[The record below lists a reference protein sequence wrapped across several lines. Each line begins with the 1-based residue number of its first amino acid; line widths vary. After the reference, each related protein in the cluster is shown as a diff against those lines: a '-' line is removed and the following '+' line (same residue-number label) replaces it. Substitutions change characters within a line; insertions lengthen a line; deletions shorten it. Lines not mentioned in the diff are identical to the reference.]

1 MDEKKTTPVVT
12 SDDIHVKKKSK
23 AENFIS
29 NFVSDL
35 IVNVVVP
42 AMERTATN
50 LVSDTFDAT
59 KRAFLS
65 TMNFDTKST
74 TSSNNNGGKPGYIS
88 YNDYYNRFNNGGPST
103 FTPTVGDYA
112 YNDIT
117 FESRGK
123 AEIVRS
129 MLLDILNRRKV
140 VTVGDY
146 YALCNIPTAPTDF
159 NFGWTSLDNLQIH
172 GYPNGFRIKLPRAL
186 PIDR

>member
-1 MDEKKTTPVVT
+1 MDEQNKTKPVVSN
-12 SDDIHVKKKSK
+12 SDVTVKKKSK
-23 AENFIS
+23 TENFIS
-29 NFVSDL
+29 NFISDL
-35 IVNVVVP
+35 VVNVVVP
-42 AMERTATN
+42 AMERMAAN

-65 TMNFDTKST
+65 SMKFDTKT
-74 TSSNNNGGKPGYIS
+74 TTNASAGNKPGYIS

-112 YNDIT
+112 YNDVI

-129 MLLDILNRRKV
+129 MLIDIIKTRKV

-146 YALCNIPTAPTDF
+146 YALCDIPTAPTDF
-159 NFGWTSLDNLQIH
+159 NFGWTSLDSVQIH
-172 GYPNGFRIKLPRAL
+172 GYPNGFKIKLPRAM